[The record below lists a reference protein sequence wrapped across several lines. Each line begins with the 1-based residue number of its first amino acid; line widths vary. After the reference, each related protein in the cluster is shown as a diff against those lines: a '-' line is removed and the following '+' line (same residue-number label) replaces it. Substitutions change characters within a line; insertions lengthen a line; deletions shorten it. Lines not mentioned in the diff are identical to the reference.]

1 MSGTKKS
8 IGAITVVVAAFG
20 GVVMLGS
27 AASAA
32 VTGLQQIGPQSGQ
45 LTTDARGVTSIDLE
59 VGGAEMRVMFDDV
72 DQAELRVEGASAN
85 GWTLRTDGDE
95 LEVHGPDRGF
105 DWWSPDWLRGDER
118 AVLVLPLALEGVDA
132 DLTLHAGSLDVVG
145 EFGGLGVDVNAGA
158 LSLNGDARDLDL
170 EVNAGRADI
179 ELRGVEQAQ
188 FTISAGRIV
197 STLASVPDSVD
208 FTVSAGSLDLTLP
221 DEEYDLRRQVS
232 AGSLDS
238 SLDESTDSPHR
249 ISGSVSAGSATLR
262 PGGAGE

>member
-45 LTTDARGVTSIDLE
+45 LTADIGGVSSIDVE
-59 VGGAEMRVMFDDV
+59 VGGANMRIMFDDV
-72 DQAELRVEGASAN
+72 DDAALRIEGASTR
-85 GWTLRTDGDE
+85 GWMLRSDGGR
-95 LEVHGPDRGF
+95 LEVRGPDRGF

-118 AVLVLPLALEGVDA
+118 ATLVLPLGLEGVDA
-132 DLTLHAGSLDVVG
+132 ELTLHAGRLDVSG
-145 EFGGLGVDVNAGA
+145 EFADLGIDVNAGA
-158 LSLNGDARDLDL
+158 LALTGDARVLDIEL
-170 EVNAGRADI
+170 NAGRADV

-188 FTISAGRIV
+188 YRISAGRVV
-197 STLASVPDSVD
+197 STLTTVPDSVD
-208 FTVSAGSLDLTLP
+208 FTVSAGALELTLP
-221 DEEYDLRRQVS
+221 DQEYDLRREVS

-238 SLDESTDSPHR
+238 SLDQSSDSRHR
-249 ISGSVSAGSATLR
+249 ITGSVSAGSATLR
-262 PGGAGE
+262 PAVSGG

>member
-45 LTTDARGVTSIDLE
+45 LTADVGSVSSIDVE
-59 VGGAEMRVMFDDV
+59 VGGANMRVMFDDV
-72 DQAELRVEGASAN
+72 DDAELRVEGASTS
-85 GWTLRTDGDE
+85 GWLLRADGGQLD
-95 LEVHGPDRGF
+95 VRGPDRGF

-118 AVLVLPLALEGVDA
+118 ATLVLPLALEGVDA
-132 DLTLHAGSLDVVG
+132 ELTLQAGQLDVAG
-145 EFGGLGVDVNAGA
+145 EFADLGIDVNAG
-158 LSLNGDARDLDL
+158 SLTLTGDARALDVEL
-170 EVNAGRADI
+170 NAGRAEV

-188 FTISAGRIV
+188 YRISAGRVV
-197 STLASVPDSVD
+197 STLLSVPDSVD
-208 FTVSAGSLDLTLP
+208 FTVSAGALELTLP
-221 DEEYDLRRQVS
+221 DQEYDLRGQAS

-238 SLDESTDSPHR
+238 SLDQSSGSRHR
-249 ISGSVSAGSATLR
+249 ITGDVSAGSATLR
-262 PGGAGE
+262 PGGSGQ